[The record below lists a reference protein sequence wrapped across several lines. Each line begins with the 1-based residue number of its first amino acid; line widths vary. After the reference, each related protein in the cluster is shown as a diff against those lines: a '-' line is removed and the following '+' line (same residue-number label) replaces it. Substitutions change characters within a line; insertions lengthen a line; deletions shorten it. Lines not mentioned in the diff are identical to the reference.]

1 MNQASE
7 WCPVVGVGASAG
19 GLEALQQLLGQ
30 MPPDPGAAIV
40 VVSHLDPH
48 HPSMLPELLGR
59 ATSLPVEQAADGVRV
74 QPDRVYVIAPNM
86 ALTIKHGVLSA
97 ASLVP
102 PGHAMIDLFFSSL
115 AEDLGPA
122 AVCIVLSGTG
132 SDGTR
137 GVQAIKEHGGMTMAQ
152 SADSAAYDSMP
163 RSAIA
168 LGMVDFELPPEA
180 MPARIV
186 DYLARVRRALPAG
199 APPVGGEEELEL
211 PVEED
216 KLLRV
221 CALLQRR
228 TGHDFSGYKRTT
240 LVRRTQRRMTVLG
253 VGSLAEYLELIDHTP
268 GELDRLFRDL
278 LIGVTHF
285 FRDPEAFEVMG
296 REIIPLIVAARRSDD
311 PVRVWVPGCS
321 TGEEAYS
328 LAILFRETAQVDG
341 IPVKIFAT
349 DIDERALEAART
361 GRYPSSIAEHVSP
374 ERLDRFF
381 LQQGELFQIRKEI
394 REMCV
399 FSAHNLIT
407 DPPFSRLDL
416 ISCRNLLIYLENE
429 PQRRIFPLF
438 HYALRPS
445 GYLLLG
451 PSENVTAAP
460 MLFSTVDAKRRIFQR
475 KDVLVPVAFPVG
487 GEYRSDLRQIKPS
500 PEGDLSAK
508 DAGLTRVLERVLL
521 SAYAP
526 PAVVV
531 NAEGDILFVSGRTRK
546 FLELAP
552 GMAGVNVLDMVRKD
566 LRPHLHAV
574 LHEAKGGR
582 EERTY
587 RGLSLEQ
594 DGGAQQLDVSVRPL
608 HELRP
613 GADLYAI
620 VFREVGPALTREQ
633 AEAEGFAPRED
644 GALAEALERE
654 LRTTKEQL
662 QTTVEELEVSN
673 EEMKSTNEELLSTNE
688 ELQSA
693 NEELQTSKEELQAI
707 NEELQTVNAE
717 LTRKVDDL
725 DKANND
731 LHNLFAST
739 RIPTVFLD
747 RNLKIKKFSPD
758 ATELFRLIESD
769 VGRPVTDIAPAF
781 ADPDLLG
788 DIREVL
794 RTTSPSERQV
804 RRLDR
809 DVWYLRRI
817 QPYQSLEEAV
827 EGVVISFVD
836 ISALKSAQDRV
847 ISIAAEQRQTLKE
860 GEEAQRSDRRKTE
873 FLAMLAH
880 ELRNPLSP
888 IVNAVHLLKR
898 TPSRDPTSDRALSM
912 IDRQVQHMVRLIDDL
927 LDLSRISSGKIL
939 LRKQRVDLAAL
950 ARSVVED
957 HRAGM
962 EAGGISV
969 ELSLPP
975 EPRWVDADAT
985 RLAQCLGNLLHNAI
999 KFTDPGGRIAV
1010 EVLDDAGGAALLRV
1024 RDSGVGMGPEILARA
1039 FEPFAQA
1046 EHHVERGRGGL
1057 GLGLGL
1063 VKALVEMHGG
1073 TVTAR
1078 SEGAGRGSE
1087 LTIRLPLLA
1096 ASAPAPAPVPPVDA
1110 TEDGEASPGTQRRVL
1125 VIEDNQDAAESVRD
1139 LLEIWGHEAVIARTG
1154 VDGVDV
1160 ALAMQPDLVLCDI
1173 SLEGSMSGYDVAE
1186 ALRRNP
1192 ATASMY
1198 LIAVT
1203 GYGMEED
1210 QRRALQA
1217 GFDRHVTKPVRPEA
1231 LAALVESAPERP
1243 PAGAV
1248 VAAAA
1253 APAGG

>member
-19 GLEALQQLLGQ
+19 GLEALLQLLGR

-74 QPDRVYVIAPNM
+74 QPDRVYVIAPNT
-86 ALTIKHGVLSA
+86 ALTIKRGVLSA
-97 ASLVP
+97 APLVP

-152 SADSAAYDSMP
+152 SADSAAYSGMP

-180 MPARIV
+180 MPAQIV
-186 DYLARVRRALPAG
+186 EYLARVRRALPEG
-199 APPVGGEEELEL
+199 APPVDSEEELPAP

-216 KLLRV
+216 KLQRV
-221 CALLQRR
+221 CALLLRR

-268 GELDRLFRDL
+268 GELERLFRDL

-285 FRDPEAFEVMG
+285 FRDPEAFEVLA
-296 REIIPLIVAARRSDD
+296 REILPLILAARRSDD

-321 TGEEAYS
+321 TGEEAYT
-328 LAILFRETAQVDG
+328 LAILFREAAQVDG

-361 GRYPSSIAEHVSP
+361 GRYPSAIAEHVSP

-381 LQQGELFQIRKEI
+381 LRPGDAFQIRKEI

-429 PQRRIFPLF
+429 IQRSIFPLF

-460 MLFSTVDAKRRIFQR
+460 ALFSTVDAKRRIFRR
-475 KDVLVPVAFPVG
+475 KDVVVPVAFPIG
-487 GEYRSDLRQIKPS
+487 GEHRRDLRPVRQP
-500 PEGDLSAK
+500 PDDDLCAK
-508 DAGLTRVLERVLL
+508 DAGVARVLERVLL
-521 SAYAP
+521 ASYAP

-531 NAEGDILFVSGRTRK
+531 NADGDIMFVSGRTGK
-546 FLELAP
+546 YLELAP
-552 GMAGVNVLDMVRKD
+552 GMAGVNVLEMIRKD

-574 LHEAKGGR
+574 LHEAKSGR

-587 RGLSLEQ
+587 RGLSLAQ
-594 DGGAQQLDVSVRPL
+594 DGGAQRLDVSVRPL

-633 AEAEGFAPRED
+633 AEAEGFALRED

-731 LHNLFAST
+731 LHNLFASA

-747 RNLKIKKFSPD
+747 RDLKIKKFSPD
-758 ATELFRLIESD
+758 ATEVFRLIDSD
-769 VGRPVTDIAPAF
+769 VGRPVTDISPAF

-804 RRLDR
+804 RRLDS

-817 QPYQSLEEAV
+817 QPYRSLEEVV

-836 ISALKSAQDRV
+836 ITALKSVQDRV
-847 ISIAAEQRQTLKE
+847 LHLAAEQRQAREE

-898 TPSRDPTSDRALSM
+898 APSSDPTSERALSM

-927 LDLSRISSGKIL
+927 LDLSRISSGRIL
-939 LRKQRVDLAAL
+939 LRKQRVDLSAL

-957 HRAGM
+957 HRAGI
-962 EAGGISV
+962 EAAGISV
-969 ELSLPP
+969 ELSVPP
-975 EPRWVDADAT
+975 EPRWLEADAT
-985 RLAQCLGNLLHNAI
+985 RLAQCVGNLLNNAL
-999 KFTDPGGRIAV
+999 KFTDPGGRITV
-1010 EVLDDAGGAALLRV
+1010 EVLDDGGGAALLRV
-1024 RDSGVGMGPEILARA
+1024 RDSGVGMEPEILARA

-1046 EHHVERGRGGL
+1046 EHHLERGRGGL
-1057 GLGLGL
+1057 GLGLPL
-1063 VKALVEMHGG
+1063 VQALVEMHGG

-1096 ASAPAPAPVPPVDA
+1096 ASAPAPAPLVDSTA
-1110 TEDGEASPGTQRRVL
+1110 DGVASPEARRRVL
-1125 VIEDNQDAAESVRD
+1125 VIEDNADAAESARD
-1139 LLEIWGHEAVIARTG
+1139 LLEMWGHEAVIARTG
-1154 VDGVDV
+1154 VDGVDM
-1160 ALAMQPDLVLCDI
+1160 AIATQPDLVLCDI
-1173 SLEGSMSGYDVAE
+1173 SLEGSMSGYDVAQ

-1192 ATASMY
+1192 ATASIH
-1198 LIAVT
+1198 LVAVT

-1231 LAALVESAPERP
+1231 LATLVQSAPERS
-1243 PAGAV
+1243 PA
-1248 VAAAA
+1248 VAITER
-1253 APAGG
+1253 APAGS